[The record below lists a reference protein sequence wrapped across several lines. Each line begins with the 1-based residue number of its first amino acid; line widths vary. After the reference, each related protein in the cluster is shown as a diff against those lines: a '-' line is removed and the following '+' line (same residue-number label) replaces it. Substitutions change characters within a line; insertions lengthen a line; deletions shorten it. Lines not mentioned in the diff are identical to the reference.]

1 LFSLLKTKT
10 LTNNSNTKSPKSTQ
24 KEIII
29 IIINSF
35 HLYVTLEQFF
45 ESKAKNNLQNTLT
58 NKAGLARKL

>member
-24 KEIII
+24 KEII

-58 NKAGLARKL
+58 KKAGLARKL

>member
-10 LTNNSNTKSPKSTQ
+10 LTNNSNTKSPKNTQ

-35 HLYVTLEQFF
+35 QLYVTLEQFF

>member
-35 HLYVTLEQFF
+35 QLYVTLEQFF

-58 NKAGLARKL
+58 KKAGLARKL

>member
-24 KEIII
+24 KEII